1 VRIPARYNN
10 PRNAFCFCPVPNLAS
25 SPHSCCFTCSNQK
38 SCHLSALSCLPRPT
52 PTALALANPRPSQT
66 LSVLPPE
73 WAALPK
79 LRVKCRIR
87 NFAPAHS
94 ALP

>member
-10 PRNAFCFCPVPNLAS
+10 PRKAFCFWPVPNLAS

-52 PTALALANPRPSQT
+52 PTALVLANPRPSKT
-66 LSVLPPE
+66 LSVRPPE
-73 WAALPK
+73 WAALSK